1 MIGSGISTLL
11 WNVILL
17 RGTGCFHWWIPA
29 PENDDQSKEA
39 TVDDYYL
46 AELADQAFD
55 TQGLAVPA
63 AVAKYVQNHLNRD
76 FAPKSGTKSHED
88 SSQPGMIL
96 SKFRN
101 AHYG

>member
-1 MIGSGISTLL
+1 MWSYWEGLGAFIDESQ
-11 WNVILL
+11 
-17 RGTGCFHWWIPA
+17 A

-39 TVDDYYL
+39 TDDDYYL

-76 FAPKSGTKSHED
+76 FAPKSGTNSHED

-101 AHYG
+101 AVYG